1 MVNLLAGPP
10 KISMLGI
17 YCIGD
22 IDLKCIIPLT
32 HTNNGMQSLILALP
46 GILQFTK
53 YQSNINSKGFFIEN
67 LEMVFAEINK
77 QFQQKH
83 EYNNNKNVKAAKQL
97 NICLLTAQGITTS
110 IERHIARIIKET
122 NLEIIKVQI
131 TVSWMEYYVATLK
144 RVIWKMNQ
152 ILIFNVLS
160 LLLDFSLR
168 CDLVDTIIDP
178 TQIPNARNFSLET
191 NINFH
196 LTCSKSRQKP
206 IIAVFNLQPKNFVD
220 IGGVCESVLYG
231 IPRIMK
237 PTSCWKMDWD
247 ELENNQSQFNALNAY
262 MKDKS
267 LALVLESKEIGPIH
281 SNFLVLPSTNGT
293 MLIKSIAVRDIMLS
307 HASANATNDQSL
319 DGDVKEK
326 VWSDMNKIPV
336 MSDYNPFNYV
346 SNLFETALN
355 TATNSAGSNRKK
367 ITNQTARNMEPPP
380 KKPNVSYSNFD
391 KPTARTMPQ
400 PASVRQIKPFSP
412 WHAAPCVNNDDI
424 GHVTTNDV
432 IPPYTSAFSSASNQG
447 KKRKPRFEPPRGYK
461 QTKH

>member
-1 MVNLLAGPP
+1 
-10 KISMLGI
+10 
-17 YCIGD
+17 
-22 IDLKCIIPLT
+22 
-32 HTNNGMQSLILALP
+32 
-46 GILQFTK
+46 
-53 YQSNINSKGFFIEN
+53 
-67 LEMVFAEINK
+67 
-77 QFQQKH
+77 
-83 EYNNNKNVKAAKQL
+83 
-97 NICLLTAQGITTS
+97 
-110 IERHIARIIKET
+110 
-122 NLEIIKVQI
+122 
-131 TVSWMEYYVATLK
+131 
-144 RVIWKMNQ
+144 
-152 ILIFNVLS
+152 
-160 LLLDFSLR
+160 
-168 CDLVDTIIDP
+168 
-178 TQIPNARNFSLET
+178 
-191 NINFH
+191 
-196 LTCSKSRQKP
+196 
-206 IIAVFNLQPKNFVD
+206 
-220 IGGVCESVLYG
+220 
-231 IPRIMK
+231 MK